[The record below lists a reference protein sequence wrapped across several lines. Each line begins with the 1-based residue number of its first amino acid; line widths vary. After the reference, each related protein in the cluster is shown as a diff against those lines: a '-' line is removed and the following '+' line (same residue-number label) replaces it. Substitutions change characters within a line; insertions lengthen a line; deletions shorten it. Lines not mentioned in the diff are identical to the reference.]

1 MVILKPLMS
10 VYLRSACGNIEAF
23 DECIF
28 EVSMW

>member
-23 DECIF
+23 DECNVI
-28 EVSMW
+28 VYSR